1 MLNLL
6 YIKNFTLFDEV
17 SVSFQNGLNIITG
30 ETGAGKS
37 LVVDALN
44 LLLGEK
50 TDVSVLRRNA
60 PKAIVEGVFS
70 LSIPEVDAFLA
81 ENDLDILEHE
91 VRIRR
96 EINASGRSRS
106 FINDTPV
113 TMETLRSFGELL
125 IDIHGQHE
133 HQSLLKNEKHI
144 DYLDAFGEQQS
155 RLQEIG
161 LSFKKIRSLKKNLE
175 RLIEKSRQLEERRDY
190 LQFQLSEINRVDP
203 LQGEDEKLEE
213 EEKILANSE
222 KLFGLSTDAYQ
233 IIYEDDQSVYELLTR
248 VETILAELQQ
258 IDKRFD
264 EFAKLSTDAKINID
278 EIAKFLQSYV
288 TNFEFNPE
296 RLEEI
301 RNRLGTLTRLKKKYG
316 TTIDDILEKKAEI
329 ESELQLVDSV
339 EGEIERLKSD
349 IDDEIRRYA
358 VLAEAIS
365 MERKKSAQVLKTKV
379 EHILHKLGMEKAV
392 FQVQVEPLE
401 TPDGWVKIGDKFYQ
415 GTAKGIDRVRFFIS
429 ANPGEP
435 PRELSKI
442 ASGGEISR
450 VMLTIKSVLAEK
462 DKIPVL
468 IFDEIDNGIS
478 GRIAQTVGRQLHL
491 LSKSHQIICVTHL
504 PQIASAGD
512 AHYAVEKTFTNN
524 QTHTNLRAL
533 NENERVI
540 EIAKL
545 IGGEK
550 ISDVNL
556 KSAEEL
562 LKAFEDS

>member
-161 LSFKKIRSLKKNLE
+161 ISFKKIRSLKKNLE

-533 NENERVI
+533 NENERVV

>member
-1 MLNLL
+1 MLTSL

-50 TDVSVLRRNA
+50 TDVSVLRKNA

-70 LSIPEVDAFLA
+70 LSIPDVDSFLA

-175 RLIEKSRQLEERRDY
+175 GLIEKSRQLEERRDY
-190 LQFQLSEINRVDP
+190 LQFQLNEINRVDP
-203 LQGEDEKLEE
+203 LPGEDEKLEE

-233 IIYEDDQSVYELLTR
+233 IIYEDDQSVYALLTR
-248 VETILAELQQ
+248 VETILAELQE

-316 TTIDDILEKKAEI
+316 ITIDDILEKKAEI

-339 EGEIERLKSD
+339 EGEIERLKAD
-349 IDDEIRRYA
+349 IEGEIRHYA
-358 VLAEAIS
+358 VLAEVIS
-365 MERKKSAQVLKTKV
+365 IEREKTARILKTKV

-392 FQVQVEPLE
+392 FQVQVERLE
-401 TPDGWVKIGDKFYQ
+401 TPDGWVKIEDKFYQ
-415 GTAKGIDRVRFFIS
+415 GTPKGIDRVRFFIS

-504 PQIASAGD
+504 PQIAGAGD
-512 AHYAVEKTFTNN
+512 AHYAVEKTFTDN
-524 QTHTNLRAL
+524 QTHTSLRAL
-533 NENERVI
+533 NENERVV

-562 LKAFEDS
+562 LKAFENS

>member
-1 MLNLL
+1 MLTLL
-6 YIKNFTLFDEV
+6 YIKNFALFNEV

-37 LVVDALN
+37 LIVDTLN
-44 LLLGEK
+44 LLLGER
-50 TDVSVLRRNA
+50 TDVSVLRKNA

-70 LSIPEVDAFLA
+70 VSIPEVDAFLS
-81 ENDLDILEHE
+81 ENNLDIFEQE

-133 HQSLLKNEKHI
+133 HQSLLKNAKHI
-144 DYLDAFGEQQS
+144 DYLDAFGGQQS
-155 RLQEIG
+155 KLQEIG
-161 LSFKKIRSLKKNLE
+161 LSFKKIRLLKKSLE
-175 RLIEKSRQLEERRDY
+175 RLIEKTRLLEERRDY
-190 LQFQLSEINRVDP
+190 LQFQLNEINGVNP
-203 LQGEDEKLEE
+203 IQGEDEKLEE
-213 EEKILANSE
+213 EEKILANAE

-233 IIYEDDQSVYELLTR
+233 IIYEDDRSVYELLTR
-248 VETILAELQQ
+248 VEAILAELQQ

-264 EFAKLSTDAKINID
+264 DFVKLGTEAKINID
-278 EIAKFLQSYV
+278 EIAKFLQSYT

-316 TTIDDILEKKAEI
+316 VTIDDILKKKVEI
-329 ESELQLVDSV
+329 ESELQMVDSADS
-339 EGEIERLKSD
+339 EIEHLQAD
-349 IDDEIRRYA
+349 IEDEMRRYA
-358 VLAEAIS
+358 RLAEDIS
-365 MERKKSAQVLKTKV
+365 IGRKKTAQILKTEV
-379 EHILHKLGMEKAV
+379 ERILHKLGMEKAV

-401 TPDGWVKIGDKFYQ
+401 TPDGWIKIGEKFYQ

-435 PRELSKI
+435 PKELSKI

-468 IFDEIDNGIS
+468 VFDEIDNGIS
-478 GRIAQTVGRQLHL
+478 GRIAQRVGRQLHL
-491 LSKSHQIICVTHL
+491 LSKSHQIVCVTHL
-504 PQIASAGD
+504 PQIAGAGD
-512 AHYAVEKTFTNN
+512 AHYAVEKTVTNN
-524 QTHTNLRAL
+524 QTHTTLRAL
-533 NENERVI
+533 NENERVV

-562 LKAFEDS
+562 LKAFENS